1 MQRSPHH
8 LKPCKGY
15 SSSTTRH
22 WTTRQ
27 FRLCCRACGVS
38 GWWRREKCTSTPPA
52 KWLSASHGDRRQTS
66 KARTHDAMVWQ
77 PIRTNGFR
85 VQECHALAAAP
96 ALCWPLHWINAC
108 RTTPE
113 GQKMKLTPESLV
125 TIAMSNPVNVQIA
138 ARLPSLGLSQCM
150 LTAGCL
156 FQAVWNHHSNLPPAT
171 GVKDY
176 DVF

>member
-1 MQRSPHH
+1 M
-8 LKPCKGY
+8 
-15 SSSTTRH
+15 
-22 WTTRQ
+22 
-27 FRLCCRACGVS
+27 
-38 GWWRREKCTSTPPA
+38 
-52 KWLSASHGDRRQTS
+52 
-66 KARTHDAMVWQ
+66 
-77 PIRTNGFR
+77 
-85 VQECHALAAAP
+85 LAATLDNCVSYHARGSKNE
-96 ALCWPLHWINAC
+96 IDT
-108 RTTPE
+108 R
-113 GQKMKLTPESLV
+113 KLV

>member
-1 MQRSPHH
+1 
-8 LKPCKGY
+8 
-15 SSSTTRH
+15 
-22 WTTRQ
+22 
-27 FRLCCRACGVS
+27 
-38 GWWRREKCTSTPPA
+38 
-52 KWLSASHGDRRQTS
+52 
-66 KARTHDAMVWQ
+66 MVWQ

-108 RTTPE
+108 RTTPD

-156 FQAVWNHHSNLPPAT
+156 FQAVWNHHSILPPAT